1 MKKMTRKE
9 KRRINKSNNL
19 GILLSIFFSIVLLF
33 VLYFS
38 GIFNIKNIET
48 SGNVKTSASDLINTS
63 GINFGDNIFSAN
75 TTKAEERIL
84 ALPYVKS
91 VNITRE
97 RKNTLRISIKERE
110 ESFSILSNGVIYTC
124 DAEGRILAKSKTTS
138 VYPIVKG
145 VDVNDSDIGTNVFS
159 ENENVGDLKELLSAA
174 IELDVMKNYLEV
186 RLQKN
191 KEFGLTRTGNIKIDF
206 GKIERVKNKFNFIER
221 TLESLKA
228 KGKTTTLIKLNMD
241 PPVTFLKDGEKVEE

>member
-1 MKKMTRKE
+1 MRKMSRKE
-9 KRRINKSNNL
+9 KRRINKSKNM
-19 GILLSIFFSIVLLF
+19 GITLSILFSVVLLGL
-33 VLYFS
+33 LYFS
-38 GIFNIKNIET
+38 GIFSIKNIET
-48 SGNVKTSASDLINTS
+48 SGNIKTSASELINAS
-63 GINFGDNIFSAN
+63 GINFGENIFSTN

-84 ALPYVKS
+84 KLPYIKE

-97 RKNTLRISIKERE
+97 KKNTLRITVKERKE
-110 ESFSILSNGVIYTC
+110 TFSVLSNGVIYNC
-124 DAEGRILAKSKTTS
+124 DKEGRILAKSKTTN

-145 VDVNDSDIGTNVFS
+145 VNVNDSDIGLNIFS
-159 ENENVGDLKELLSAA
+159 ENENVEDLKELISSA
-174 IELDVMKNYLEV
+174 IEQDVMKYYLEI

-191 KEFGLTRTGNIKIDF
+191 KEFGLTRVGNIKIDF